1 VAKNNPISVKE
12 SLVRDV
18 CNDQKARGL
27 EPTHQAAEEYWKET
41 LERVDKKAAVQ
52 ERKAKAPAPAPAP
65 APGSKK
71 AGMDRQLRKLGVST
85 DYEVTTREA
94 VPEAAPEEEA
104 QSFLEQAATREREL
118 LLKRMKLLKSKPELR
133 VQIECLALAVTG
145 MFGPG
150 KQGYAIHELER
161 IIERS
166 NAVFGDWRKEPVPTL
181 YFGGGK

>member
-1 VAKNNPISVKE
+1 MDQNNPIEVKE

-18 CNDQKARGL
+18 CTDQKARGL
-27 EPTHQAAEEYWKET
+27 EPTVKDAEDFWVET
-41 LERVDKKAAVQ
+41 LERVDKKAAAR
-52 ERKAKAPAPAPAP
+52 ERKAKPAPAP

-71 AGMDRQLRKLGVST
+71 AGMDRQLKKLGVST
-85 DYEVTTREA
+85 DYDVVTREA
-94 VPEAAPEEEA
+94 VPEAAPEKEA
-104 QSFLEQAATREREL
+104 QSFLEQAIAKEKQL

-133 VQIECLALAVTG
+133 SQIECLALAATG

-150 KQGYAIHELER
+150 KQGYAIHQLEK